1 MNICNLDCGWHSERR
16 FPRRMLRWWE
26 VKLENYVVIS
36 QGIGSIIHF
45 QYIAKRTGKNCVE
58 LYANEVHEG

>member
-1 MNICNLDCGWHSERR
+1 
-16 FPRRMLRWWE
+16 MLRWWE

-36 QGIGSIIHF
+36 QGIGSIIHV

>member
-1 MNICNLDCGWHSERR
+1 MAGIVNDVSQEECFGDGR
-16 FPRRMLRWWE
+16 

-36 QGIGSIIHF
+36 QGIGSIIHV